1 MRLRTILAVVVLVGC
16 AKVACAQSEVI
27 SVTDWRVHTG
37 DDLSLARPDL
47 DDSAWAETSF
57 PRAAFT
63 DPGAIGWH
71 WYRAGFSI
79 PEELRGQ
86 PLSLGMAALDDVY
99 EIYVEGVPVGRFGS
113 FTPTPHGV
121 YQRHMSFPIPRGLL
135 HGTYGH
141 VAIRRWR
148 GPWSLRLL
156 DFVTAGTASFPHPP
170 QIGPAD
176 AIEAREQRD
185 LAWGALQVLPT
196 NLTCVLFLFAAAISV
211 VLFSAQM
218 RRAEYFYL
226 ALFCIVRGVPHF
238 AGIFTS
244 TSQGIDSRSWG
255 PVLIFFVTSSAHV
268 FSALFLAALCPRV
281 RRILLTGAVV
291 SLVNAVLLALGMA
304 MDAGY
309 ERPVLFVNSI
319 WPLVFETAAVW
330 GLLKDREKGSI
341 TIGVSLFLSNG
352 IIQWDD
358 IRAFMARTT
367 YFSIGPFHVD
377 YRDAAGVAFIFVV
390 LVVLYLRYRGEQV
403 RQAATEQNVAAAR
416 RMQEQLLGAG
426 GVDAPGYAIEAVY
439 RPAQEVGGDFYRTEL
454 LEDGSLLVV
463 VGDVSGKG
471 LDAALLVAAVLG
483 GLAIDLERRPAV
495 LLQDLN
501 KAVLGRTGGGFITAC
516 CARFYAGG
524 RVAIANAGHIS
535 PYIDGREV
543 QLESGFPLGIT
554 AQSSYKETEI
564 QTSGRVTFTSDGVV
578 EARNTK
584 GEMLGF
590 ERMAALT
597 TKSAAEIA
605 DAAQTFGQEDDITVL
620 TVQFAPVEAVHA

>member
-1 MRLRTILAVVVLVGC
+1 MRLRTILAVVVLMVC
-16 AKVACAQSEVI
+16 AKVTCAQSEVV
-27 SVTDWRVHTG
+27 SVTDWRGHAG
-37 DDLSLARPDL
+37 DDPSWARPDL

-86 PLSLGMAALDDVY
+86 PISIGMAPLDDVY
-99 EIYVEGVPVGRFGS
+99 EIYVDGVPIGRFGS
-113 FTPTPHGV
+113 FTPTPHGI

-135 HGTYGH
+135 HGTLGH
-141 VAIRRWR
+141 IAVRRWR
-148 GPWSLRLL
+148 GPWSVRLL
-156 DFVTAGTASFPHPP
+156 DFVTAGTAGFPHPP

-185 LAWGALQVLPT
+185 MAWGALQVLPT

-226 ALFCIVRGVPHF
+226 ALFCIVRGLPHF

-255 PVLIFFVTSSAHV
+255 PVMIFFVTSSANV
-268 FSALFLAALCPRV
+268 FSALFLATLCPRV

-291 SLVNAVLLALGMA
+291 SLVNALLLACGMA
-304 MDAGY
+304 LDAGY

-330 GLLKDREKGSI
+330 GLFKDREKGSI
-341 TIGVSLFLSNG
+341 MIGVSLFLSNG

-367 YFSIGPFHVD
+367 YFPIGPFHVD

-403 RQAATEQNVAAAR
+403 RQAATEQNLAAAR

-426 GVDAPGYAIEAVY
+426 AMEAPGYAIEAVY
-439 RPAQEVGGDFYRTEL
+439 RPAQEVGGDFYRTVAL
-454 LEDGSLLVV
+454 KDGGLLVV

-471 LDAALLVAAVLG
+471 LDAAMLVAAVLG
-483 GLAIDLERRPAV
+483 GLANETERGPASLLEY
-495 LLQDLN
+495 LN
-501 KAVLGRTGGGFITAC
+501 QAVLGRTGGGFITAC
-516 CARFYAGG
+516 CARFYPDG
-524 RVAIANAGHIS
+524 RVVIANAGQIS
-535 PYIDGREV
+535 PYLDSREL
-543 QLESGFPLGIT
+543 QLENAFPLGVT
-554 AQSSYKETEI
+554 AQAAYGETEI
-564 QTSGRVTFTSDGVV
+564 QATGKVTFLSDGVV

-584 GEMLGF
+584 GELLGF

-597 TKSAAEIA
+597 AKPASEIA
-605 DAAQTFGQEDDITVL
+605 DAAQRWGQEDDITVL
-620 TVQFAPVEAVHA
+620 TVTRETAVA

>member
-1 MRLRTILAVVVLVGC
+1 MRLRTVLAMVVLTGC
-16 AKVACAQSEVI
+16 AMAAGAQSEVVSI
-27 SVTDWRVHTG
+27 TDWRVHTG
-37 DDLSLARPDL
+37 DDPSWARPDL

-57 PRAAFT
+57 PRAVFT
-63 DPGAIGWH
+63 DPSAIGWH

-79 PEELRGQ
+79 PENLRGQ

-99 EIYVEGVPVGRFGS
+99 EIYLEGVPIGRFGS
-113 FTPTPHGV
+113 FTPAPHGP
-121 YQRHMSFPIPRGLL
+121 YQRHMSFPIPTDLL
-135 HGTYGH
+135 HGTVGH
-141 VAIRRWR
+141 IAVRRWR
-148 GPWSLRLL
+148 GPWSARLL
-156 DFVTAGTASFPHPP
+156 DFVTAGTANFPHPP

-255 PVLIFFVTSSAHV
+255 PVLIFFVTSSVHV

-291 SLVNAVLLALGMA
+291 SLLNAVLLAYGMA

-309 ERPVLFVNSI
+309 ERTVLFVNSI

-358 IRAFMARTT
+358 IRAFTARTT
-367 YFSIGPFHVD
+367 YFPIGPFHVD

-403 RQAATEQNVAAAR
+403 RQAATEQNLAAAR

-426 GVDAPGYAIEAVY
+426 AVDAPGYAIEAVY

-454 LEDGSLLVV
+454 LDDGSLLVV

-483 GLAIDLERRPAV
+483 GLAIEKEKRPAT
-495 LLQDLN
+495 LLDDLN
-501 KAVLGRTGGGFITAC
+501 NAVTGRTGGGFITAC
-516 CARFYAGG
+516 CARFYPDG
-524 RVAIANAGHIS
+524 RVVIANAGHIA
-535 PYIDGREV
+535 PCINGREV
-543 QLESGFPLGIT
+543 QLEKNLPLGIT
-554 AQSSYKETEI
+554 T
-564 QTSGRVTFTSDGVV
+564 QTSYGETAIQAAGTVTFLSDGVV
-578 EARNTK
+578 EARDAK
-584 GEMLGF
+584 GELLGF

-597 TKSAAEIA
+597 VRPAAEIA
-605 DAAQTFGQEDDITVL
+605 DAAQRWGQEDDITVL
-620 TVQFAPVEAVHA
+620 TVTRLAVAH

>member
-1 MRLRTILAVVVLVGC
+1 MRLRTMLAVVVLTGC
-16 AKVACAQSEVI
+16 AMAAAAQSEVVSI
-27 SVTDWRVHTG
+27 TDWRVHAG
-37 DDLSLARPDL
+37 DDPSWARPDL

-57 PRAAFT
+57 PRAVFT
-63 DPGAIGWH
+63 EPGAIGWH

-79 PEELRGQ
+79 PEDLRGQ

-99 EIYVEGVPVGRFGS
+99 EIYVEGVPIGRFGS
-113 FTPTPHGV
+113 FTPTPHGP
-121 YQRHMSFPIPRGLL
+121 YQRHMSFPIPTGLL
-135 HGTYGH
+135 HGTVGH
-141 VAIRRWR
+141 IAVRRWR
-148 GPWSLRLL
+148 GPWSVRLL
-156 DFVTAGTASFPHPP
+156 DFVTAGTGNFPHPP
-170 QIGPAD
+170 QLGPAD

-281 RRILLTGAVV
+281 RRILLAGAVV
-291 SLVNAVLLALGMA
+291 SLVNAAVLAVGMA
-304 MDAGY
+304 LDAGY

-358 IRAFMARTT
+358 IRAFTARTT
-367 YFSIGPFHVD
+367 YFPIGPFHVD

-403 RQAATEQNVAAAR
+403 RQAATEQNLAAAR
-416 RMQEQLLGAG
+416 RMQDQLLGAG
-426 GVDAPGYAIEAVY
+426 AVDAPGYAIEAVY
-439 RPAQEVGGDFYRTEL
+439 RPAQEVGGDFYRTVSL
-454 LEDGSLLVV
+454 KDGSLLVV

-471 LDAALLVAAVLG
+471 LDAAMLVAVVLG
-483 GLAIDLERRPAV
+483 GLANETERNPASLLEY
-495 LLQDLN
+495 LN
-501 KAVLGRTGGGFITAC
+501 QAVLGRTGGGFVTAC
-516 CARFYAGG
+516 CARFYPDG
-524 RVAIANAGHIS
+524 RVVIANAGHIS
-535 PYIDGREV
+535 PYLDGREV
-543 QLESGFPLGIT
+543 QLENGFPLGVT
-554 AQSSYKETEI
+554 AQAAYSETEI
-564 QTSGRVTFTSDGVV
+564 QAARTVTFLSDGVV

-584 GEMLGF
+584 GELLGF
-590 ERMAALT
+590 ERMATLT
-597 TKSAAEIA
+597 AKPAPDIA
-605 DAAQTFGQEDDITVL
+605 DAAQRWGQEDDITVL
-620 TVQFAPVEAVHA
+620 TVKRLGFSIA